1 MNEQQ
6 GHLYPPDTDD
16 IDELARFFDTVDS
29 TQLAGLEEVKD
40 FPVRDLVNVSL
51 RLPRR
56 DLEHI
61 KRVAAA
67 EGLPPTTFIRWLLRR
82 FVRSMSLR
90 ELREEEARQD
100 EAERK
105 AG

>member
-1 MNEQQ
+1 MP
-6 GHLYPPDTDD
+6 GKYPPDTDD
-16 IDELARFFDTVDS
+16 IDELARFFDNTS
-29 TQLAGLEEVKD
+29 IEELEGLVEVKD
-40 FPVRDLVNVSL
+40 FPARDLVNVSL

-56 DLEHI
+56 DLEYI

-90 ELREEEARQD
+90 ELREEEARQE